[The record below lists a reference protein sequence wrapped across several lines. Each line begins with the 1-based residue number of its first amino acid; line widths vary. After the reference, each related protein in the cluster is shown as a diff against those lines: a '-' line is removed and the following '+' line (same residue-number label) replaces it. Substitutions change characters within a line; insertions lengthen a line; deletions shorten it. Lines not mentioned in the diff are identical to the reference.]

1 MGKIRD
7 ILSTGMTQAERKEV
21 EQALKQLSALHGK
34 LSSTYTLADNLEHI
48 TDGRT
53 AAAKLIRAEIEQLQT
68 EIVEVKAQKKQLILE
83 FQELQQLKNEVSSLK
98 SLMEYTY
105 EDGTTTTQTLKEL
118 LNSDN
123 LADLYNEADKLKAE
137 FRKFF
142 TANEG
147 DELSHSQ
154 KLDHLSTKAKDLH
167 SYLFNNDV
175 IVEGIETSREQAIK
189 KKYQEIDDYYGYIFI
204 DETNESGEENLSFSS
219 KFEKQKASLDKFYVK
234 IFGDDKNPA
243 LDKTLNAR
251 LDSLDKTEK
260 EALKVLNLSSN
271 AGLAGGFFEKGEQAK
286 KSKQNNLYV
295 FIGALVLLAGF
306 NFFTIDFNQ
315 LDKITITSITVR
327 LILNIPLI
335 WIATVANLNLNR
347 YSKLE
352 QEYGHKEALAR
363 SFEKYKTEIK
373 TLNAESDESVYLQA
387 KLLEINLEAFR
398 KNPADGMENV
408 KSDSILEKLIPNLEK
423 SKKSPEES

>member
-1 MGKIRD
+1 M
-7 ILSTGMTQAERKEV
+7 
-21 EQALKQLSALHGK
+21 
-34 LSSTYTLADNLEHI
+34 
-48 TDGRT
+48 
-53 AAAKLIRAEIEQLQT
+53 
-68 EIVEVKAQKKQLILE
+68 E
-83 FQELQQLKNEVSSLK
+83 FQQLQQLKNDVSSLK
-98 SLMEYTY
+98 TLIEYTY
-105 EDGTTTTQTLKEL
+105 EDGTTTLETLKEL
-118 LNSDN
+118 LDSDN
-123 LADLYNEADKLKAE
+123 VSNLHDEAYELNKEYKKYFEIQEDE
-137 FRKFF
+137 
-142 TANEG
+142 
-147 DELSHSQ
+147 ELSLSQ
-154 KLDHLSTKAKDLH
+154 KLNELNIKSKELY
-167 SYLFNNDV
+167 SYLFNNNV
-175 IVEGIETSREQAIK
+175 TVKGIETSREQAIK
-189 KKYQEIDDYYGYIFI
+189 NKYQKIDEYYNYIFN
-204 DETNESGEENLSFSS
+204 DETDESGEQNLSFSS

-286 KSKQNNLYV
+286 MSKQNNLYV
-295 FIGALVLLAGF
+295 FIGALILLASF

-363 SFEKYKTEIK
+363 SFEKYKAEIK
-373 TLNAESDESVYLQA
+373 NLNA
-387 KLLEINLEAFR
+387 
-398 KNPADGMENV
+398 
-408 KSDSILEKLIPNLEK
+408 DSRPL
-423 SKKSPEES
+423 S